1 MEKKTL
7 LIAVFI
13 SALLFSPIVGTEL
26 INKVEA
32 WWPYNPDAESL
43 ITIIVSSPENNKLY
57 NTDDLEL
64 TFNVTVGE
72 NIDNSLILII
82 CYKTDWQKENNTIF
96 SFDPQF
102 LRDVGSQLLSPR
114 TKLINPINKL
124 STTVNI
130 TGVPDGNHSITIYT
144 SILHYSSIKR
154 NFDVFE
160 EYFFYTDLTMA
171 NAGTT
176 VSFAIDTAP
185 PKISILSKKDKY
197 DTSDVPLNFTINE
210 FVSQITYSLDGQ
222 NKVAIPENITLTQL
236 DNGYHNVTV
245 YATDWAGNIGSET
258 MYFSVEIPF
267 PAILVI
273 APIATVTAT
282 AIGLIIYFKKR
293 KH

>member
-1 MEKKTL
+1 
-7 LIAVFI
+7 
-13 SALLFSPIVGTEL
+13 
-26 INKVEA
+26 
-32 WWPYNPDAESL
+32 
-43 ITIIVSSPENNKLY
+43 
-57 NTDDLEL
+57 
-64 TFNVTVGE
+64 
-72 NIDNSLILII
+72 
-82 CYKTDWQKENNTIF
+82 
-96 SFDPQF
+96 
-102 LRDVGSQLLSPR
+102 
-114 TKLINPINKL
+114 
-124 STTVNI
+124 
-130 TGVPDGNHSITIYT
+130 
-144 SILHYSSIKR
+144 
-154 NFDVFE
+154 
-160 EYFFYTDLTMA
+160 MA